1 MNTATPT
8 SAPAALPATSG
19 RLSNGAALGL
29 VSSMVITF
37 LAASSAPS
45 PLVAGLYREA
55 CFGAD
60 ATLVFSS
67 YAFALLA
74 SLLVFGRLSDH
85 RGRRAVI
92 LGALVIEFV
101 SVVLFWQAQSVTW
114 LFAARIV
121 QGVATGIATS
131 VLSAMLLDLDRVR
144 GAFINSVTPMFGMAL
159 GALGTSLLVQFAP
172 APTVLVFEGSLAGV
186 RGADRARVAPARDRV
201 APPGAWRS
209 MAPQVA
215 VPAAA
220 RSTLLRVL
228 PSNTAQWALGGFY
241 LSLGP
246 TLARQVTDTTAPV
259 VGGALI
265 ATLVLSGAVAIAL
278 VRNRPPRDV
287 LELGALGLAVGLAI
301 TLGGV
306 VSHSAGLLFSGTLI
320 AGLGFGAGFNGSVRS
335 LAPLAEPHE
344 RGALMSSFFAASYL
358 AFAVPAIA
366 AGLFVGYFGLKTT
379 AIGYAAVLVALA
391 GGALAEMRRSRR
403 VTCR

>member
-8 SAPAALPATSG
+8 SAPAALPAPSG
-19 RLSNGAALGL
+19 RLSNGAALWL

-45 PLVAGLYREA
+45 PLYGLYREA
-55 CFGAD
+55 WGFSALTL
-60 ATLVFSS
+60 TLVFSS
-67 YAFALLA
+67 YAFALLG
-74 SLLVFGRLSDH
+74 SLLVLGRLSDH
-85 RGRRAVI
+85 RGRREVI
-92 LGALVIEFV
+92 LGALVIESL
-101 SVVLFWQAQSVTW
+101 SVVLFWQARSVEW

-159 GALGTSLLVQFAP
+159 GALGTSVLVQFAP
-172 APTVLVFEGSLAGV
+172 QPTVLVFEGLLVVFVVQIALAWRLPETV
-186 RGADRARVAPARDRV
+186 SRL
-201 APPGAWRS
+201 PGAWRS
-209 MAPQVA
+209 LAPQVA
-215 VPAAA
+215 VPPAA

-287 LELGALGLAVGLAI
+287 LELGALGLAAGLAI

-358 AFAVPAIA
+358 AFAVPAIV
-366 AGLFVGYFGLKTT
+366 AGLFVGHFGLKTT
-379 AIGYAAVLVALA
+379 AIGYAAVLVVLA
-391 GGALAEMRRSRR
+391 GGALVEMRRSRR
-403 VTCR
+403 

>member
-8 SAPAALPATSG
+8 SAPAALPATTG
-19 RLSNGAALGL
+19 RLSNGAALWL
-29 VSSMVITF
+29 VSSIVITF

-45 PLVAGLYREA
+45 PLYGLYREA
-55 CFGAD
+55 WGFSALTL
-60 ATLVFSS
+60 TLVFAS

-74 SLLVFGRLSDH
+74 SLLVLGRLSDH
-85 RGRRAVI
+85 RGRREVI
-92 LGALVIEFV
+92 LCALVIEFL
-101 SVVLFWQAQSVTW
+101 SVVLFWRARSVEW

-159 GALGTSLLVQFAP
+159 GALGTSVLVQFAP
-172 APTVLVFEGSLAGV
+172 APTVLVFEGLLVVFAVQIVLAWRLPGTV
-186 RGADRARVAPARDRV
+186 SRLPAARGAMGPQGAGPPA
-201 APPGAWRS
+201 APP
-209 MAPQVA
+209 P
-215 VPAAA
+215 PP
-220 RSTLLRVL
+220 RVL

-246 TLARQVTDTTAPV
+246 TLARQVTDTAAPV

-366 AGLFVGYFGLKTT
+366 AGLFVGHVGLKTT

-391 GGALAEMRRSRR
+391 GGALVGMRRSRR
-403 VTCR
+403 

>member
-1 MNTATPT
+1 MNTVTPT
-8 SAPAALPATSG
+8 PAPAAVATAASG
-19 RLSNGAALGL
+19 RLSNGAALWL
-29 VSSMVITF
+29 TSSIVVMF

-45 PLVAGLYREA
+45 PLYALYREA
-55 CFGAD
+55 WGFSALTL
-60 ATLVFSS
+60 TLVFSS
-67 YAFALLA
+67 YAFALLGA
-74 SLLVFGRLSDH
+74 LLVFGRLSDH
-85 RGRRAVI
+85 VGRREVI
-92 LGALVIEFV
+92 LGALLLEFA
-101 SVVLFWQAQSVTW
+101 SVVLFWQARSVEW

-172 APTVLVFEGSLAGV
+172 APTVLVYEVLLAV
-186 RGADRARVAPARDRV
+186 FAVQIAFAWRLPDTVSRQA
-201 APPGAWRS
+201 GAWRS
-209 MAPQVA
+209 LVPQVA
-215 VPAAA
+215 VPPAA

-278 VRNRPPRDV
+278 VRNRSPRDV
-287 LELGALGLAVGLAI
+287 LELGALGLAVGLAV

-320 AGLGFGAGFNGSVRS
+320 AGLGFGSGFNGSVRS
-335 LAPLAEPHE
+335 LAPLAAPHE

-358 AFAVPAIA
+358 AFAVPAIV
-366 AGLFVGYFGLKTT
+366 AGLFVGYFGLKAT
-379 AIGYAAVLVALA
+379 AIGYAAVLVTLA
-391 GGALAEMRRSRR
+391 AVAFAGMRRGR
-403 VTCR
+403 